1 MRFSREIKVRGAMNK
16 TPGPD
21 TGGQPEPVRKPWHA
35 PRFTLSELDDTLAST
50 HAGTDF
56 GPPGTNL
63 S

>member
-1 MRFSREIKVRGAMNK
+1 MNE
-16 TPGPD
+16 TPGPPA
-21 TGGQPEPVRKPWHA
+21 GGQPKTPVRKPWHA
-35 PRFTLSELDDTLAST
+35 PRFTMTELASTDAST

>member
-1 MRFSREIKVRGAMNK
+1 MSREIKVRAAMNEK
-16 TPGPD
+16 PVPD
-21 TGGQPEPVRKPWHA
+21 TGGQPEIPVRKPWHA
-35 PRFTLSELDDTLAST
+35 PRFTMNELAATDAST